1 VKARQGL
8 PNRNWKS
15 SFVTIAM
22 LSKIDNIK
30 GQRSC
35 AGYVESQLTS
45 IYRLFY
51 CIVLVICQVITLN
64 EELMMA
70 IAVR

>member
-8 PNRNWKS
+8 PNRNWES
-15 SFVTIAM
+15 SFVTIAL

-30 GQRSC
+30 GHRSC
-35 AGYVESQLTS
+35 AGYIESQLTS

-51 CIVLVICQVITLN
+51 YIVLVFCQVITLN

>member
-1 VKARQGL
+1 
-8 PNRNWKS
+8 
-15 SFVTIAM
+15 VTIAL

-30 GQRSC
+30 GYRSC
-35 AGYVESQLTS
+35 AGYVERQLTS
-45 IYRLFY
+45 IYRRY
-51 CIVLVICQVITLN
+51 YYMVLVICQVITLN

>member
-1 VKARQGL
+1 M
-8 PNRNWKS
+8 
-15 SFVTIAM
+15 TIAL

-30 GQRSC
+30 GYRSC
-35 AGYVESQLTS
+35 AGYVERQLTS
-45 IYRLFY
+45 IYRRY
-51 CIVLVICQVITLN
+51 YYMVLVICQVITLN